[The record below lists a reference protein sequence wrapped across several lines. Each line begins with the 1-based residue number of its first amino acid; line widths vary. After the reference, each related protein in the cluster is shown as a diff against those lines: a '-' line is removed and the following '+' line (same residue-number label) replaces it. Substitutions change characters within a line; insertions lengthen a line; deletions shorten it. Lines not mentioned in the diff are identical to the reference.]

1 MPVLERDSCEY
12 TVDTLKEQLFKEQKE
27 EQESKEI
34 TVSNHSFVD
43 SFRNNTI
50 EVVREVRRNDL
61 CPCGSGKKAKFCHG
75 AGKEYKEV
83 VYSLKGL

>member
-1 MPVLERDSCEY
+1 MSVLERDSCEY
-12 TVDTLKEQLFKEQKE
+12 TVDVLKEQLFKE

-43 SFRNNTI
+43 SFRHNTI